1 MSHRLD
7 PSLLSEIGKYGAV
20 NIEAC
25 FNCGNCTAI
34 CPLAEDANFPR
45 RMIRMAQLGMR
56 KELLASKEL
65 WLCYYCG
72 DCSSTCPRQAEPG
85 EFMAAARRYAIAS
98 YDPSGLAKLFF
109 KVPAFAIIFLV
120 MLLVLIGLFMVTLG
134 DPSVPGS
141 QMVPGSLTAPSSAAL
156 FEFLP
161 RDLIHNVGL
170 AAGGLIA
177 LTTLVGIWRMI
188 NAHKQLAPPANK
200 GTWRTWVRSLWN
212 ALVVETLGQKRYRED
227 CEVGTPWYLQKWF
240 IHASTMWGFL
250 GLLAATASDFAL
262 DILGIKPTGTP
273 VPLWYP
279 VRLLGTIA
287 GVFLVYGTSVA
298 IVKRLAGKDRSAR
311 YSWTSDWAFLILMW
325 LSGVTGF
332 ILEITIYLPHLPT
345 WGYWIFL
352 LHVAVAGEMLV
363 LLPFTKF
370 AHAIY
375 RILALY
381 IHSLDTA
388 PQESQVTSAAS
399 AR

>member
-1 MSHRLD
+1 MQ
-7 PSLLSEIGKYGAV
+7 E
-20 NIEAC
+20 
-25 FNCGNCTAI
+25 
-34 CPLAEDANFPR
+34 
-45 RMIRMAQLGMR
+45 
-56 KELLASKEL
+56 ELLASKEL

-98 YDPSGLAKLFF
+98 YDPSGLARLLFKL
-109 KVPAFAIIFLV
+109 PAFAFVFL
-120 MLLVLIGLFMVTLG
+120 LILAILIGLFMVTLG
-134 DPSVPGS
+134 DPSAPGAEIAS
-141 QMVPGSLTAPSSAAL
+141 GSLTAPSSAAL
-156 FEFLP
+156 FQFLP
-161 RDLIHNVGL
+161 RDLVHNVGL

-177 LTTLVGIWRMI
+177 LITLVGIWRMI
-188 NAHKQLAPPANK
+188 KAYRRLAAPSAK
-200 GTWRTWVRSLWN
+200 GTWKTWAGSLWN
-212 ALVVETLGQKRYRED
+212 AFVVETIGQKRYRED
-227 CEVGTPWYLQKWF
+227 CEAGIPWYLQKWF
-240 IHASTMWGFL
+240 VHASTMWGFL
-250 GLLAATASDFAL
+250 GLLTATASDFAL

-273 VPLWYP
+273 VPPWYP

-298 IVKRLAGKDRSAR
+298 IVKRLSGKDRSAR

-332 ILEITIYLPHLPT
+332 ILEITIYLPQLPT

-352 LHVAVAGEMLV
+352 FHVVVAGEMLV

-381 IHSLDTA
+381 IHSIDTA
-388 PQESQVTSAAS
+388 PQEPRETSAVS
-399 AR
+399 IS